1 MTNYLGIATVA
12 VIGIAIGSYLNR
24 DSMSAEIIKVPQDAL
39 VTSIPFREV
48 AVDNMTLRQN
58 VNVELNH
65 LYGGVPNPTPIN
77 LIEMITGTP
86 SYEEYNPGAT
96 L

>member
-12 VIGIAIGSYLNR
+12 VIGIAVGSYLTR
-24 DSMSAEIIKVPQDAL
+24 DSMSAEVIKVPQDAL

-58 VNVELNH
+58 ANVELNH

-77 LIEMITGTP
+77 LIKMITG
-86 SYEEYNPGAT
+86 AT

>member
-12 VIGIAIGSYLNR
+12 VIGIAIGSYLTR

-48 AVDNMTLRQN
+48 AVENMTLRQN
-58 VNVELNH
+58 VNTELNQ
-65 LYGGVPNPTPIN
+65 LYGGAPNPTPIN
-77 LIEMITGTP
+77 LIKMITGA
-86 SYEEYNPGAT
+86 NF
-96 L
+96 

>member
-1 MTNYLGIATVA
+1 LTNYLGIATVA
-12 VIGIAIGSYLNR
+12 VIGIAVGSYLTR
-24 DSMSAEIIKVPQDAL
+24 DSMSAEVIKVPQDAL

-58 VNVELNH
+58 ANVELNH

-77 LIEMITGTP
+77 LIKMITG
-86 SYEEYNPGAT
+86 AT

>member
-12 VIGIAIGSYLNR
+12 VIGIAVGSYLTR

-77 LIEMITGTP
+77 LIKMITGD
-86 SYEEYNPGAT
+86 T

>member
-12 VIGIAIGSYLNR
+12 VIGIAVGSYLTR
-24 DSMSAEIIKVPQDAL
+24 DSMSAEVIKVPQDAL

-77 LIEMITGTP
+77 LIKMITGD
-86 SYEEYNPGAT
+86 T

>member
-12 VIGIAIGSYLNR
+12 VIGIAVGSYLTR
-24 DSMSAEIIKVPQDAL
+24 DSMSAEVIKVPQDAL

-58 VNVELNH
+58 VKVELNH

-77 LIEMITGTP
+77 LIKMITGD
-86 SYEEYNPGAT
+86 T

>member
-1 MTNYLGIATVA
+1 
-12 VIGIAIGSYLNR
+12 
-24 DSMSAEIIKVPQDAL
+24 MSAEVIKVPQDAL

-48 AVDNMTLRQN
+48 AVDSMTLRQN
-58 VNVELNH
+58 ANIELNH